1 MISYNEWTE
10 EHYNKLCKLDLTRK
24 INYIW
29 PSLIYMNIDDQ
40 ILFLNKIINLCP
52 DYITLK
58 YLFTIEKNIDNKKK
72 IIQPLKKYTYKT
84 YNIYEAYLGVP
95 L

>member
-1 MISYNEWTE
+1 MISYNEWTA

-29 PSLIYMNIDDQ
+29 PSLIHMTIDEQ

-52 DYITLK
+52 DY
-58 YLFTIEKNIDNKKK
+58 NS
-72 IIQPLKKYTYKT
+72 
-84 YNIYEAYLGVP
+84 
-95 L
+95 